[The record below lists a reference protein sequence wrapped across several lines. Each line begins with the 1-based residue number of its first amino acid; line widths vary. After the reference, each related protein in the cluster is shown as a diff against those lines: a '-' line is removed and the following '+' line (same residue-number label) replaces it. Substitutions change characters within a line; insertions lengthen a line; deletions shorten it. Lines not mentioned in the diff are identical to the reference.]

1 MMQIYIYINY
11 YFLTIIKSC
20 IVKIRKL
27 FLFFKGIC
35 DRKVVVL
42 VGFLYK
48 NLVVTLGWRLHLVVP
63 TGSEASRGGRTDY

>member
-27 FLFFKGIC
+27 FLFL
-35 DRKVVVL
+35 R
-42 VGFLYK
+42 GFATEKWLFWWVSYTK
-48 NLVVTLGWRLHLVVP
+48 ISGLHLL
-63 TGSEASRGGRTDY
+63 GGYACLRRL